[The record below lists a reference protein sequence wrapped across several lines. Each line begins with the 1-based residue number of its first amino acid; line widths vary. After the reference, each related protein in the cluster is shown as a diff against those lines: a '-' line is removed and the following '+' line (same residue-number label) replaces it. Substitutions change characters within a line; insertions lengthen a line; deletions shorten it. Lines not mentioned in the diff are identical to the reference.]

1 MKIRRI
7 LILLLPI
14 IALAWFPAC
23 KSGSNISAPSYVEP
37 NTATATQ
44 LAVAPVPAVT
54 TLQATAADFTGTAQT
69 VPAAS
74 TSRILPASALP
85 LATETD
91 SRPRSVNVGA
101 ASDGFSP
108 AVARV
113 AIGVTVA
120 WGKSNCCDADFS
132 IVSDSPGFT
141 GGFVSPEIGYAFTF
155 STPGTYN
162 YHLEGDP
169 DIKGTVI
176 VG

>member
-1 MKIRRI
+1 MKIRRV
-7 LILLLPI
+7 LILLLPVI
-14 IALAWFPAC
+14 VLAWFPAC
-23 KSGSNISAPSYVEP
+23 KSGSNIPAPSYVEP
-37 NTATATQ
+37 NKSTVTQ

-54 TLQATAADFTGTAQT
+54 TVQATAADFTGTTQT
-69 VPAAS
+69 VSATS
-74 TSRILPASALP
+74 TSSILPTSALP

-108 AVARV
+108 AVVRV
-113 AIGVTVA
+113 VIGVTVA

-132 IVSDSPGFT
+132 IVSDSPGFA
-141 GGFVSPEIGYAFTF
+141 GGFVSPETGYAFTF

-169 DIKGTVI
+169 DIKGAVI